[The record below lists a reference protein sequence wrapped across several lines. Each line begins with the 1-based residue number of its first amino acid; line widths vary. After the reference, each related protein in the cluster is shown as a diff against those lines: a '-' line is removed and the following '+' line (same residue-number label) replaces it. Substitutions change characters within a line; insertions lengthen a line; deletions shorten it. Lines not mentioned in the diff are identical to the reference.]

1 MTMNEID
8 IKSELTRE
16 TLDWERLLEIVC
28 SPNTGQ
34 DECLF
39 SCPVEVCNR
48 VSRHEPETLGLQ
60 RALWRVND
68 CKTEDFACYFKFLEA
83 LPSYAYE
90 VLWLGMTTLLG
101 NTDTVRRNEYLK
113 KIPRIEADGRWSGS
127 ICANLVVAILFEE
140 VMRKRED
147 VVDALK
153 VLFESRDEIERPWIA
168 LAIVDHLIELLG
180 GDLGTAQED
189 EVGRVRFHNQLI
201 SIKEELD
208 AFLEP
213 ALDMVDVKLLAAYYG
228 LDQLDN
234 IDLKKCK
241 NTGLLPNGSSHA
253 ARALIVSRICDIRI
267 ADADMR
273 TLILY
278 AILCDD
284 RAQYWKN
291 RDYHVVSLCV
301 ADMMMEFESPMSA
314 FAFQFSEMQQLVYRA
329 MHEYCPRDLY
339 RLEERVGFL
348 LEIAVAL
355 IDQLISKGKS
365 DEADSVWGIAWTLC
379 KKALF
384 CFHIPR
390 TPFHMI
396 QVLYTYK
403 VRDLAQG
410 NDRVANELL
419 KELPSVSL
427 QNLEKQSVADVCQKT
442 YRNNCK

>member
-1 MTMNEID
+1 MTMNEVD
-8 IKSELTRE
+8 IKAELTRE
-16 TLDWERLLEIVC
+16 PLNWERLLKTVRL
-28 SPNTGQ
+28 SDTGI
-34 DECLF
+34 DEKLF
-39 SCPVEVCNR
+39 SCPVEVSGR
-48 VSRHEPETLGLQ
+48 SFSHKSGTLEFQ

-68 CKTEDFACYFKFLEA
+68 CRTEDFDCYFKFLDA
-83 LPSYAYE
+83 LPSYAHE
-90 VLWLGMTTLLG
+90 ILWIEMTTLLA
-101 NTDTVRRNEYLK
+101 TADIARRDEYLK
-113 KIPRIEADGRWSGS
+113 KIPRIEIAGRWSGS
-127 ICANLVVAILFEE
+127 ICANLIIAILFEE
-140 VMRKRED
+140 VMSRREC
-147 VVDALK
+147 VVDALR
-153 VLFESRDEIERPWIA
+153 VFFESRDEVERPWIA
-168 LAIVDHLIELLG
+168 LAIVDHLVELLG
-180 GDLGTAQED
+180 GDLERTPED
-189 EVGRVRFHNQLI
+189 AVGRGRFHNQLI

-208 AFLEP
+208 ALLEP
-213 ALDMVDVKLLAAYYG
+213 ALDRVDVKLLVAYYG

-241 NTGLLPNGSSHA
+241 NTGLLPYGSSHA
-253 ARALIVSRICDIRI
+253 ARALILSRICDIRI
-267 ADADMR
+267 AVADMR
-273 TLILY
+273 ELILN
-278 AILCDD
+278 AILRDD

-329 MHEYCPRDLY
+329 MHEYCPRDSY

-365 DEADSVWGIAWTLC
+365 DEADRVWWIAWPLC

-427 QNLEKQSVADVCQKT
+427 QNLERQSVADVCQKT